1 MDKPTVELL
10 ARAIRDNGTS
20 AGPRSLLSFVGA
32 LIPFTSSLVTL
43 HARGGRP
50 ALLYDDIRPERREI
64 VVGAY
69 LRGAY
74 LLDPFYDYLVAGAS
88 ERVVTLQDVQP
99 DHFRK
104 SRYFSSYYADVGLAD
119 EIGMFAKRRDGSHV
133 FASIGRAHGMEAFS
147 KKGIERLRHFQS
159 IIEHLMRRQWDAGPP
174 GAGEPEAGHGSLSFL
189 TLDEALRRGEF
200 RALSAREREIVAL
213 ILKGHSSKSVA
224 EQLGIAVGTVKNHR
238 KSIYRRLAISS
249 QSALFSR
256 FLRSI
261 GYAPQESPGR

>member
-1 MDKPTVELL
+1 MDKATVELL
-10 ARAIRDNGTS
+10 ARAIRDSGTA

-43 HARGGRP
+43 LARDGRP
-50 ALLYDDIRPERREI
+50 VLLYDDIRPERREI

-69 LRGAY
+69 LSGAY
-74 LLDPFYDYLVAGAS
+74 LLDPFYDYLLAGP
-88 ERVVTLQDVQP
+88 RQCVVPLQDIQP

-119 EIGMFAKRRDGSHV
+119 EIGMFVSRRDGSHV
-133 FASIGRAHGMEAFS
+133 FASIGRARGMEAFS
-147 KKGIERLRHFQS
+147 KKGIERLRHFRPVV
-159 IIEHLMRRQWDAGPP
+159 EHLVQRQWDAEPL
-174 GAGEPEAGHGSLSFL
+174 GAREGEAGRRSPSFL
-189 TLDEALRRGEF
+189 TLDEALRRSEF
-200 RALSAREREIVAL
+200 RSLSAREREIVAL
-213 ILKGHSSKSVA
+213 ILKGHSSKSIA

-256 FLRSI
+256 FLRSM
-261 GYAPQESPGR
+261 GYAPPGSPEQ

>member
-1 MDKPTVELL
+1 MDTATVELL
-10 ARAIRDNGTS
+10 ARAIRDSGTA

-43 HARGGRP
+43 LARDGRP
-50 ALLYDDIRPERREI
+50 VLLYDDIRPERREV

-69 LRGAY
+69 LSGAY
-74 LLDPFYDYLVAGAS
+74 LLDPFYDCLLAGP
-88 ERVVTLQDVQP
+88 RQCVVPLHDIQP

-119 EIGMFAKRRDGSHV
+119 EIGMFVSRRDGSHV
-133 FASIGRAHGMEAFS
+133 FASIGRARGMEAFS
-147 KKGIERLRHFQS
+147 KRGIERLRHFQPVV
-159 IIEHLMRRQWDAGPP
+159 EHLMRRQWDAEPL
-174 GAGEPEAGHGSLSFL
+174 GAREGEAGRGSPSFL

-200 RALSAREREIVAL
+200 RSLSAREREIVAL

-224 EQLGIAVGTVKNHR
+224 EHLGIAVGTVKNHR

-261 GYAPQESPGR
+261 GYAPPESPER